1 MKLVIEV
8 TLAGATFSEGK
19 AKVTVPFA
27 KSVPEDKMLKVYFIN
42 GDQRQDMNA
51 SLVDGN
57 VVFETDHFSTY
68 AVVFEDAPSDSG
80 GKFPIAIVIVGAV
93 AAVAV
98 IGAAAVFFLR
108 KS

>member
-1 MKLVIEV
+1 
-8 TLAGATFSEGK
+8 
-19 AKVTVPFA
+19 
-27 KSVPEDKMLKVYFIN
+27 MLKVYFIN

-80 GKFPIAIVIVGAV
+80 GTFPIAIVIVGAV

-98 IGAAAVFFLR
+98 IGAAVVFFLR